1 MTKLLKRLWSRLRK
15 LNGKIKKRRAKG
27 WKTPT
32 LSRRRRKVRKK
43 IHDAPK
49 GAPRTGCG
57 GAGYPHWSGS
67 DSILE
72 EEVEPVAARFGIPV
86 TSSKRESTLGN
97 PSSDHYV
104 GNTTASARDLGT
116 TNGRALAHAIATAL
130 GITNYSTG
138 NYNHYYIRRCGKT
151 FRVQILWA
159 VQGHYDHVHVG
170 VRLA

>member
-1 MTKLLKRLWSRLRK
+1 MTKLLKRLYARLRK
-15 LNGKIKKRRAKG
+15 LNEKIRKRRKKG
-27 WKTPT
+27 HKTPV
-32 LSRRRRKVRKK
+32 LAKRRRKVRKK
-43 IHDAPK
+43 IHEAPK

-57 GAGYPHWSGS
+57 GSGPPHWSGA

-72 EEVEPVAARFGIPV
+72 EEVEPIAARFGIGV
-86 TSSKRESTLGN
+86 TSAKRTSTLGN

-116 TNGRALAHAIATAL
+116 TNGRTAAHAIASGL
-130 GITNYSTG
+130 GITGYSTG

-159 VQGHYDHVHVG
+159 VQGHYDHIHVG
-170 VRLA
+170 IRLA